1 MISIASQIAASRPM
15 PMLDNARGLSA
26 TSNSIDRA

>member
-15 PMLDNARGLSA
+15 PMLDNAR